1 MRDYRSMPKKESE
14 LSLLQFASE
23 KLSEKGDSVISG
35 FGIAKG
41 KALFKREHAEHEDL
55 W

>member
-1 MRDYRSMPKKESE
+1 MRDHKSMPEKESE
-14 LSLLQFASE
+14 LSLLQFSSE
-23 KLSEKGDSVISG
+23 KVSVKGDSVING

-41 KALFKREHAEHEDL
+41 KASFKREHAEHEDL